1 VATSLG
7 GNLDLD
13 DERRRLGEPAQPRR
27 GTARQAMN
35 NLAERERLELPSEVD
50 STPTAGV
57 SIVPNEPVR

>member
-1 VATSLG
+1 
-7 GNLDLD
+7 
-13 DERRRLGEPAQPRR
+13 
-27 GTARQAMN
+27 MN